1 MRTLVI
7 TYGAVALLGGS
18 FFCGGWVVLGVGC

>member
-18 FFCGGWVVLGVGC
+18 FFCGGWVVGGGY

>member
-18 FFCGGWVVLGVGC
+18 FFSGGWCWVLGVE